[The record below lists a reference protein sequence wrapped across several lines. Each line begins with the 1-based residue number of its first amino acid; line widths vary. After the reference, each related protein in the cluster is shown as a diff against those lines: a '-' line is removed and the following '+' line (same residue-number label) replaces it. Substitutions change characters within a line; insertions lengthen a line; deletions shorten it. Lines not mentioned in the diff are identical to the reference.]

1 LLASNGWV
9 GSLLEPY
16 GIQLAFNRNGVV
28 IALIFIGLP
37 FVVRT
42 VQPVLED
49 AEKELE
55 EAATCLGATRWQTFR
70 LRDLPDHCARA
81 AHRLRHGLCPRRG

>member
-1 LLASNGWV
+1 M
-9 GSLLEPY
+9 
-16 GIQLAFNRNGVV
+16 

-49 AEKELE
+49 AEGRNLE

-70 LRDLPDHCARA
+70 LVILPSS
-81 AHRLRHGLCPRRG
+81 CPRC